1 MMPVTGNSA
10 EAASRKV
17 LSIQPSL
24 NGLSFAVV
32 HGGRLIATGQWAGAG
47 VTALPD
53 AFGQAVAGQPL
64 LGGGFDRVF
73 VLVDTGRCCLV
84 PASLSGEV
92 PAVGWLARHGL
103 DPQDGEQVVSS
114 PVIADTVAFALVG
127 QDVCRWL
134 EDRYGERLAYA
145 VPLQT
150 NLLKKHAVPTVEIN
164 VGPDRTWLSAFRDKV
179 LLAETLP
186 GTDVPDLLFYLSQL
200 DDAWGLRDF
209 ALLLTGVYATETL
222 RELRRFFPRLAA
234 DRQIARRP
242 GAAGV
247 KPSTRFNNVIYIC
260 DADY

>member
-1 MMPVTGNSA
+1 M
-10 EAASRKV
+10 AA
-17 LSIQPSL
+17 
-24 NGLSFAVV
+24 
-32 HGGRLIATGQWAGAG
+32 GQWTGAGAIS
-47 VTALPD
+47 LPD
-53 AFGQAVAGQPL
+53 AFRQAMAGQPL
-64 LGGGFDRVF
+64 LEGEFDRVF
-73 VLVDTGRCCLV
+73 VVADTDRCCLV
-84 PASLSGEV
+84 PALLSGDV
-92 PAVGWLARHGL
+92 PGTGWLARYGIDL
-103 DPQDGEQVVSS
+103 RDGERVVCS
-114 PVIADTVAFALVG
+114 PVIADTVAFALIG

-150 NLLKKHAVPTVEIN
+150 NLLKKRAMPTVEVN
-164 VGPDRTWLSAFRDKV
+164 VGSDRIWLSAFRDKV

-209 ALLLTGVYATETL
+209 ALLLTGVYAAETL
-222 RELRRFFPRLAA
+222 RELRRFFPRFAA